1 MKTITTS
8 KSSLTT
14 ILGLA
19 FVLILVALAFVG
31 LFLAQRMQAVNVPP
45 AGVRPGG
52 TTAEEQGALLNLT
65 SGAFNTAVGSFSLK
79 NNIQRKFNAAVGAV
93 TLFTNTANNNTGSG
107 AGALLSNTIGIENT
121 ANGSLA
127 LSNGSSKRN

>member
-8 KSSLTT
+8 KSSLTP

-31 LFLAQRMQAVNVPP
+31 LFLAQRMQAVNPP
-45 AGVRPGG
+45 PDGVRPGE
-52 TTAEEQGALLNLT
+52 TQRKSRGALLNLT
-65 SGAFNTAVGSFSLK
+65 GGAFNTAVGSFPSRA
-79 NNIQRKFNAAVGAV
+79 IYKFNAAVGAV

-107 AGALLSNTIGIENT
+107 AGGLLSNTIGIENT

-127 LSNGSSKRN
+127 LSNSSS

>member
-19 FVLILVALAFVG
+19 SVLILVALAFVG
-31 LFLAQRMQAVNVPP
+31 LFLAQRMQAVNPP
-45 AGVRPGG
+45 PDGVRPGG

-65 SGAFNTAVGSFSLK
+65 SDTFNTAVGLFSLK
-79 NNIQRKFNAAVGAV
+79 RNTQGKFNTAVGAV
-93 TLFTNTANNNTGSG
+93 TLFTNTA
-107 AGALLSNTIGIENT
+107 E
-121 ANGSLA
+121 
-127 LSNGSSKRN
+127 